1 MNRRQQ
7 RQRRS
12 VSLLFLNLL
21 SSFYSG
27 VLRYLPCLLFKI
39 PFHRGT
45 KALRQLLYF
54 PSPQR
59 PLQGLNEQ
67 EAAETTENVSSLFLN
82 LRKASAMHPL
92 YNRGAEITHG
102 VIGAAIE
109 VHKDKGPGLLESIY
123 EWCLTM
129 ELQLRG
135 HTLQNQES
143 VIVRYKQFQREEPL
157 RFDLLIDRCLLVEGK
172 SVERVLPIHKA
183 QLLSYMKLLD
193 VPLGLIINF
202 NVLKLTD
209 GVSRL
214 ILPGANLQ

>member
-1 MNRRQQ
+1 MLKQC
-7 RQRRS
+7 
-12 VSLLFLNLL
+12 FGNL
-21 SSFYSG
+21 
-27 VLRYLPCLLFKI
+27 
-39 PFHRGT
+39 
-45 KALRQLLYF
+45 AM
-54 PSPQR
+54 
-59 PLQGLNEQ
+59 GLIEQ
-67 EAAETTENVSSLFLN
+67 ESTETTEEDSLCSLSP
-82 LRKASAMHPL
+82 LLAKGSTMHPL
-92 YNRGAEITHG
+92 FAKAAGLTHD

-135 HTLQNQES
+135 HFVQNQDR

-157 RFDLLIDRCLLVEGK
+157 RFDLLINKCLLVEVK
-172 SVERVLPIHKA
+172 AVEGIHPINKA

-202 NVLKLTD
+202 HVLKLTD

-214 ILPGANLQ
+214 ILPGANLV